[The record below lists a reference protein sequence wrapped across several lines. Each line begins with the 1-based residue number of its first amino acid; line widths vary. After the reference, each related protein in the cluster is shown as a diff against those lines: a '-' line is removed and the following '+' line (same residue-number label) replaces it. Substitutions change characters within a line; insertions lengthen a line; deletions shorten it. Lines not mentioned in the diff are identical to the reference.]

1 MNLKLIGGLYFGNT
15 WFVLRQIFQVL
26 IDVSFKRTLFREL
39 EGQSVQV
46 FCCIDTSGS
55 VDDKQLGQFMGEL
68 KGILS
73 AYPFMSCLLWYAD
86 SECYGPYKVDHI
98 NKTPF
103 QKGAGGTD
111 FRPFFKTLEDKSTG
125 DKEYIC
131 IYLTDGYGD
140 YPDIEPDIPVL
151 WVITSGGLDNESI
164 PFGEVCRLY

>member
-1 MNLKLIGGLYFGNT
+1 M
-15 WFVLRQIFQVL
+15 
-26 IDVSFKRTLFREL
+26 
-39 EGQSVQV
+39 

-103 QKGAGGTD
+103 PKGAGGTD